1 MPSDVKLYRVLIASP
16 SDVAEE
22 RQIIREEVE
31 RWNSLHSESTKI
43 VLQATGWETDST
55 PDLAERGQAIIN
67 RQLVDT
73 CDFLI
78 GVFWTR
84 LGTPTPEAESGTVE
98 EIERCINEGKRCI
111 VYFSDKKQQP
121 SQLDQNQYQQLKK
134 YREALQKK
142 GLVRNFKTSDEFQ
155 KLVFNHITSAIQD
168 ITKAALEQL
177 AIEKTAKNVE
187 QALNLHP
194 SEYKVSAVSELSF
207 GTLLDAQ
214 LSVKEILKSQFG
226 IQELEDIKDKEIAN
240 IKATLASPELA
251 TLLSTGQ
258 PTAEIIRTFT
268 QTLETVTAPS
278 MYITSAIC
286 KYGND
291 TLPELRGLIVDWI
304 ERLTKREYYN
314 YGWVDQ
320 IKTYPGLLLLYAI
333 GLTALRSTKTLFLK
347 EVTECSLY
355 FRGNDTEY
363 DLLTELDPREVFKN
377 DIGQLLEDSTS
388 KRFTPVNDYLTH
400 TIKSRLYPNEDI
412 DLYTDW
418 FDCFEVLL
426 SIKSVQIQAI
436 RLKNNL
442 SSYAYIYPYLGSFV
456 WRTDGRRKVITTIQ
470 DAAIGDNL
478 HGIAVRKLFGDINH
492 FLSLATTYDEIAS
505 QNPFS
510 FGRASFPTWIRFLVE
525 SASTQRI
532 GTVRELYEALPQKR
546 R

>member
-43 VLQATGWETDST
+43 VLQATGWETDAT

-355 FRGNDTEY
+355 FRGDDTKH
-363 DLLTELDPREVFKN
+363 DLLAELEPSIVFQG
-377 DIGQLLEDSTS
+377 DIGQLIEAGSD

-400 TIKSRLYPNEDI
+400 TMKSKLYPNEDEA
-412 DLYTDW
+412 LYIDW

-426 SIKSVQIQAI
+426 SLKSVQIQDK
-436 RLKNNL
+436 RKP
-442 SSYAYIYPYLGSFV
+442 SQQSRIYPYVGSFV
-456 WRTDGRRKVITTIQ
+456 WRTDGRRKIITTVQ
-470 DAAIGDNL
+470 DAAAGDNL

-505 QNPFS
+505 NQSYS
-510 FGRASFPTWIRFLVE
+510 FGRAGFPTWIRFLVE